1 MLINMLSQAVM
12 VNSEAIN
19 RLLLKHAGNPE
30 RSPRVSVNEAN
41 NLVAG
46 HKYLYSHLRKQP
58 VLVTTTIK

>member
-41 NLVAG
+41 NLVAAEVFFICNTI
-46 HKYLYSHLRKQP
+46 R
-58 VLVTTTIK
+58 VLSVYTSLTF